1 MTLGDKVKNL
11 REQKNMTQMQLAE
24 RLGVTQA
31 YINAI
36 ESGIRI
42 PGFLLGVTLAKVLG
56 TTAEQLIA
64 K

>member
-1 MTLGDKVKNL
+1 MSFGEKVKNL

-31 YINAI
+31 YVNAI
-36 ESGIRI
+36 ERGVRFPSL
-42 PGFLLGVTLAKVLG
+42 LLGVALAKVLG
-56 TTAEQLIA
+56 TTAEALVA